1 MKKWVLIGGL
11 ALSAAPVA
19 VQAQGCAMCT
29 KTASELDAG
38 SAKGLN
44 KGIIYLATL
53 PLGIIGAVGFIWWR
67 RTRPKEES

>member
-1 MKKWVLIGGL
+1 MLLGITPSL
-11 ALSAAPVA
+11 

-44 KGIIYLATL
+44 KGIIYLAGL
-53 PLGIIGAVGFIWWR
+53 PLGILGAVGFFWWR
-67 RTRPKEES
+67 QTRPNTRNK